1 MSSASNR
8 LADVA
13 ERIKLG
19 KKFTQRGLRRTF
31 NDLARNA
38 KVEGLVTKSI
48 SGHLTD
54 RMKDH
59 YSTVSPAERSESIGR
74 VITLVETAQDEGA
87 SGMHRGMQE
96 GERGMQD
103 EKTG

>member
-1 MSSASNR
+1 
-8 LADVA
+8 VA
-13 ERIKLG
+13 ERIGLG

-38 KVEGLVTKSI
+38 NVEGLVTKSI

-59 YSTVSPAERSESIGR
+59 YSTVSAAEQSEGIGR
-74 VITLVETAQDEGA
+74 VIKLVEAAPVGVPANDDA
-87 SGMHRGMQE
+87 SGMHCGMHSPE
-96 GERGMQD
+96 CGMHQ